1 MRIEVQVMW
10 NQLVFI
16 VLSTIIMIVGAEQ
29 VMWNQLVLIV
39 LSTIIMIVGAE
50 QVKWN

>member
-1 MRIEVQVMW
+1 MEKNGVK
-10 NQLVFI
+10 QLLLMEQAV
-16 VLSTIIMIVGAEQ
+16 Q